1 MGYFQ
6 ADERYQGTGT
16 GGNVDAPWN
25 GQIAE
30 AGAVGRVRLTW
41 RAPYTAVDSY
51 GIYGQVA
58 GGGAAAWQEWARIPA
73 PAGEALL
80 TLAPG
85 AWRLCLTAR
94 RGPTDSAPTPELCW
108 RVELPL
114 PPLPVA
120 RTEPVGATAP
130 APPMV
135 PMVPVAPLVP
145 VVPSAPAPLPLTT
158 PPPVPALANP
168 QSAIRNPQSPEPEF
182 DWAALDQA
190 LHANQAQLGR
200 HGLFVRRS

>member
-6 ADERYQGTGT
+6 ADERYQGTEGAET
-16 GGNVDAPWN
+16 VGAPWN

-51 GIYGQVA
+51 GIYGQPA
-58 GGGAAAWQEWARIPA
+58 DGGAAAWQEWVRIPA
-73 PAGEALL
+73 PAGAAVL

-94 RGPTDSAPTPELCW
+94 RGTTDSAPTPELCW

-114 PPLPVA
+114 PPLPVTPA
-120 RTEPVGATAP
+120 EPLVATAP
-130 APPMV
+130 APPV
-135 PMVPVAPLVP
+135 PAM
-145 VVPSAPAPLPLTT
+145 PSAPAPVPLTT

-168 QSAIRNPQSPEPEF
+168 HSATHEGNPTGFRTPPSPEPEF